1 MNRND
6 SPTAQAE
13 EDLPRLRLCP
23 RHLCGSTDDA
33 VWRGIDAPPPRVLIQ
48 HLIMRKKCFFFF
60 PQLKPQ
66 TTFED
71 KRQTANSGAPRNEG
85 ERDGMKK
92 KKQMT
97 VGKGKKKI
105 RGPV

>member
-6 SPTAQAE
+6 SPTAQTE

-33 VWRGIDAPPPRVLIQ
+33 VWRGIDPPRVLIQ
-48 HLIMRKKCFFFF
+48 HLIMRKKCFFFFF

-71 KRQTANSGAPRNEG
+71 KRQTANSGAPRDEG
-85 ERDGMKK
+85 ERERWNKK
-92 KKQMT
+92 KNQMT
-97 VGKGKKKI
+97 VGKGKKK
-105 RGPV
+105 